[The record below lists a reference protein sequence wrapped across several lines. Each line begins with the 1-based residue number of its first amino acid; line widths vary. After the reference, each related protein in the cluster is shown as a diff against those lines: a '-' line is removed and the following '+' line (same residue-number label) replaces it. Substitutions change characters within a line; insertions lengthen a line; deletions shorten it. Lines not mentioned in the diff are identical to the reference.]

1 MLNRRNESFFAVNTS
16 CLDQVDQSTS
26 LCQTYFPEPATP
38 DRRAPPSC
46 HENPDGTI
54 RILAQESLSQYV
66 QAHLRLAPRKR
77 DAATPGRRRGAAV
90 HFTMTQGGGE
100 GHRSGCAVPATPGRR
115 RGAAGLA
122 IIDPGRRRGP
132 MHSLRSVLPG
142 SGDKVRRH
150 QGGGEMPSLFS
161 TGPGRRRGPSEL

>member
-1 MLNRRNESFFAVNTS
+1 MSSSTRRTGSSGSIAA
-16 CLDQVDQSTS
+16 DI
-26 LCQTYFPEPATP
+26 
-38 DRRAPPSC
+38 RAPDPSSC
-46 HENPDGTI
+46 RKYSGVGVKAQLWRQGQSPYCAARRTGVTQQVVRRHPGFQGSENKKT
-54 RILAQESLSQYV
+54 
-66 QAHLRLAPRKR
+66 
-77 DAATPGRRRGAAV
+77 ATPGRRRGAAV

-150 QGGGEMPSLFS
+150 QGGGEMSPLRH
-161 TGPGRRRGPSEL
+161 RRLREEERAF